1 MTVDVQNKQSL
12 VAAKMAADNKV
23 AELERALAE
32 ARKDAETRAI
42 ELQEADRVEQNIPDV
57 EEPDEIEELPAP
69 KAPSKPVAK
78 TAPAPAPT
86 ATAKAEAPKKKT
98 KFKAKEDNPE
108 QSKKKKSLLAAQLE
122 AYAISQKNRALGKEK
137 TPDGNKVKSSV
148 CEVFVYLVDDNALQ
162 LKVMQ
167 EKFKNT
173 RSFKRTEAFSS
184 GEACLAY
191 VKKHKYP
198 KRSIILVI
206 ADFHLENSD
215 DEDVMNGIDLLGE
228 LKQYD
233 PEIEVII
240 LSGST
245 DEHVANA
252 ANKYGAVSFVQ
263 KGPESFKNVLNTMLW
278 AIRERD
284 NIRKTAEAKSGVKTM
299 GIVIAI
305 SFILLGI
312 LGYFVFPEV
321 FGFVG
326 K

>member
-12 VAAKMAADNKV
+12 VAAKTAADNKV

-32 ARKDAETRAI
+32 ARKDAETKAI
-42 ELQEADRVEQNIPDV
+42 ELQEANRIDQNIPDV
-57 EEPDEIEELPAP
+57 EEPEEIEELPAP
-69 KAPSKPVAK
+69 KSAQKV
-78 TAPAPAPT
+78 APAPT
-86 ATAKAEAPKKKT
+86 AKAKAEVAKKKT

-122 AYAISQKNRALGKEK
+122 AYAHSQKNRSLGKEK
-137 TPDGNKVKSSV
+137 APDGNKVKSSV

-184 GEACLAY
+184 GEACLAF
-191 VKKHKYP
+191 VKKHRFP

-245 DEHVANA
+245 DEHIANA

-284 NIRKTAEAKSGVKTM
+284 TIRKTAEAKSGVKTL
-299 GIVIAI
+299 GIVMLI

-312 LGYFVFPEV
+312 LGYLIFPSVFRFV
-321 FGFVG
+321 
-326 K
+326 

>member
-12 VAAKMAADNKV
+12 VAAKIAADNKV
-23 AELERALAE
+23 AELERALAA
-32 ARKDAETRAI
+32 ARREAETRAI
-42 ELQEADRVEQNIPDV
+42 ELDEADRVEQNMPDV
-57 EEPDEIEELPAP
+57 VEPDEVEEVQAPPAP
-69 KAPSKPVAK
+69 IKPTVAK
-78 TAPAPAPT
+78 SAETAPKT
-86 ATAKAEAPKKKT
+86 KAEAPKKKT
-98 KFKAKEDNPE
+98 KFKAKEDNPD
-108 QSKKKKSLLAAQLE
+108 QLKKKRSLIASQLE
-122 AYAISQKNRALGKEK
+122 SYAISQKNRAMGKTKVTE
-137 TPDGNKVKSSV
+137 GNKVKSSV

-184 GEACLAY
+184 GEACLNY
-191 VKKHKYP
+191 VKSHKYP

-252 ANKYGAVSFVQ
+252 ASKYGAVSFVQ

-284 NIRKTAEAKSGVKTM
+284 TIRKTAEAKSGVKTM
-299 GIVIAI
+299 AIVIGI
-305 SFILLGI
+305 SFVLLAI

-321 FGFVG
+321 FRFV
-326 K
+326 

>member
-1 MTVDVQNKQSL
+1 MTVDVQNKESL
-12 VAAKMAADNKV
+12 VLAKQAADNKV
-23 AELERALAE
+23 AELEKALAA
-32 ARKDAETRAI
+32 ARREAETRAL
-42 ELQEADRVEQNIPDV
+42 ELEEANRAESNIPPVV
-57 EEPDEIEELPAP
+57 EPEEIEEIQAAKPAATPTSKLTAP
-69 KAPSKPVAK
+69 KTPAK
-78 TAPAPAPT
+78 
-86 ATAKAEAPKKKT
+86 KEVPKKKT
-98 KFKAKEDNPE
+98 KFKSKEDNPD
-108 QSKKKKSLLAAQLE
+108 QSKKKKSILVAQLE
-122 AYAISQKNRALGKEK
+122 AYAISQKNRAIGKVKAPE
-137 TPDGNKVKSSV
+137 GNKVRSSACDV
-148 CEVFVYLVDDNALQ
+148 YVYLVDDNALQ

-173 RSFKRTEAFSS
+173 RSFKKTEAFAS
-184 GEACLAY
+184 GETCLAY
-191 VKKHKYP
+191 VKKHKFA

-206 ADFHLENSD
+206 ADFHLDNSD
-215 DEDVMNGIDLLGE
+215 DEDIMNGIDLMGE
-228 LKQYD
+228 LKKYD

-245 DEHVANA
+245 DEHIINA

-284 NIRKTAEAKSGVKTM
+284 TVRKTAEAKSGVKTL
-299 GIVIAI
+299 GIIMVV

-312 LGYFVFPEV
+312 LGYFIFPEV